1 MRNNIVFKFLAIA
14 LAALALLSSVASAGG
29 IVALT
34 AAGLYD
40 RTVDQVRQDQINST
54 GEAMAHTLALQYA
67 STTLGGCPESL

>member
-34 AAGLYD
+34 AAGL
-40 RTVDQVRQDQINST
+40 
-54 GEAMAHTLALQYA
+54 
-67 STTLGGCPESL
+67 

>member
-40 RTVDQVRQDQINST
+40 KQP
-54 GEAMAHTLALQYA
+54 GAEY
-67 STTLGGCPESL
+67 GP